1 MENITTKN
9 FIAAINDAKEIKNE
23 ALKNATINDI
33 KQQIV
38 SIIEHF
44 SAVFINK
51 YENAKKLQASLHEHF
66 NKYGFYESEDI
77 SSILTDV
84 EQNVFPDL
92 LKLTFS
98 SDDILFDISTSGNCI
113 ILQTNN
119 YTMPMQIEE
128 YAMTDYD
135 IFEELII
142 RRIVNNSNEMLDK
155 TKNEFYFGLY
165 NIFFTY
171 FSQFI

>member
-23 ALKNATINDI
+23 DLKNATITDI

-38 SIIEHF
+38 SINEHF

-51 YENAKKLQASLHEHF
+51 YENAKKLQTSLHEHF
-66 NKYGFYESEDI
+66 YKYGFYEAEDI
-77 SSILTDV
+77 STILADV

-98 SDDILFDISTSGNCI
+98 SDDILFDISTSGDCI

-119 YTMPMQIEE
+119 YTMQIEE
-128 YAMTDYD
+128 LVMTDYD
-135 IFEELII
+135 AFEELII
-142 RRIVNNSNEMLDK
+142 RHIVNTSSEMLDT

>member
-23 ALKNATINDI
+23 DLKNATITDI

-38 SIIEHF
+38 SINEYF

-66 NKYGFYESEDI
+66 YKYGFYESEDI

-92 LKLTFS
+92 LKLAFS
-98 SDDILFDISTSGNCI
+98 SDDILFDISTSGDCI

-119 YTMPMQIEE
+119 YTMQIEE
-128 YAMTDYD
+128 LAMTDYD

>member
-38 SIIEHF
+38 LIIEHF

-77 SSILTDV
+77 SSILTEV
-84 EQNVFPDL
+84 EQNVFPNL
-92 LKLTFS
+92 LKLSFS

-119 YTMPMQIEE
+119 YTMQIEE
-128 YAMTDYD
+128 FAMTDYD
-135 IFEELII
+135 LFEELII
-142 RRIVNNSNEMLDK
+142 SHIVYNSDFLLDK